1 MGQEYSKGRSA
12 AMQEDSWAAP
22 GDWSYNADQ
31 DTSLTPSTVKKA
43 RPQAVGIDYVPYD
56 NFPALLHQGERV
68 QTAVEARSQRRVP
81 AITITGNSFSIRED
95 ADVDRVASA
104 LLQKIELA
112 ERRG

>member
-1 MGQEYSKGRSA
+1 MTATEREEIVQRQRGNPQRSA
-12 AMQEDSWAAP
+12 A
-22 GDWSYNADQ
+22 
-31 DTSLTPSTVKKA
+31 
-43 RPQAVGIDYVPYD
+43 YVPYASHAFGLNRVPFD
-56 NFPALLHQGERV
+56 GYLAMLHQGERV

-81 AITITGNSFSIRED
+81 AMTITGNSFSIRGD

>member
-1 MGQEYSKGRSA
+1 MNQALTKGRENIPSA
-12 AMQEDSWAAP
+12 DDTFIP

-31 DTSLTPSTVKKA
+31 YTSLTPSTVKKA

>member
-1 MGQEYSKGRSA
+1 MAKGRAVSSA
-12 AMQEDSWAAP
+12 EDDTFTP

-31 DTSLTPSTVKKA
+31 DPNLTTSTMKNAHS
-43 RPQAVGIDYVPYD
+43 QAVGIDYVPYD

-68 QTAVEARSQRRVP
+68 QTAVEARSQQRIP